1 MKDFQRG
8 TPGFGILLGS
18 IFTLAGLLLMTIG
31 LWKTL
36 LLIIL
41 FALGYFLGAVNN
53 KTEMIK
59 KTINKVV
66 PEKKQEVFNFREELA
81 KDQEAAQRGAATD
94 GWKQEEK
101 EDEE

>member
-18 IFTLAGLLLMTIG
+18 IFTIAGALVMTIG

-41 FALGYFLGAVNN
+41 FALGFFLGAVND
-53 KTEMIK
+53 KTMLIK

-66 PEKKQEVFNFREELA
+66 PEKKSEVINFREELA
-81 KDQEAAQRGAATD
+81 KDQEAAQRGSTTD

-101 EDEE
+101 GDEE